1 MPEGL
6 EVFMLGDVLRYLD
19 IDVKTHGKH
28 LLYRDTAGR
37 CYDITF
43 GLVGKIN
50 LLKTSEGY
58 DIQKLTNTAL
68 SGDIRHIPDFES
80 IVDNL
85 GVDWV
90 SGTREQMLE
99 VVKKWSDR
107 PKKIAA
113 LLIDQHEISGI
124 GVAWGSEIL
133 HHASIH
139 PTTLANTVDMD
150 VLVDAMVEIRD
161 HGIAMYMN
169 ISIGDPEYFAN
180 RWFGNLYNVR
190 KMEVYKVGKEVNVA
204 GRKWWTML

>member
-90 SGTREQMLE
+90 SGTREDIE
-99 VVKKWSDR
+99 RVVSSWSTR
-107 PKKIAA
+107 SKKIGA
-113 LLIDQHEISGI
+113 LLLDQHEICGI

-133 HHASIH
+133 HVAGIS
-139 PTTLANTVDMD
+139 PSAMANVIDTRK
-150 VLVDAMVEIRD
+150 LVDAILDKRD
-161 HGIAMYMN
+161 ESMSQYKN
-169 ISIGDPEYFAN
+169 ISIGDPEYFVS

-190 KMEVYKVGKEVNVA
+190 DMKVYKIGKEVVIS
-204 GRKWWTML
+204 GRKFYE